1 MGHRDQTPVS
11 QTKIILK
18 DGRQCTL
25 CCTIPNYAAEMI
37 DYLKVTAAET
47 PFQKGKIVGHRD
59 QTPLSHRR

>member
-1 MGHRDQTPVS
+1 MRFDDR
-11 QTKIILK
+11 KIILK

-25 CCTIPNYAAEMI
+25 CSTTPDYAAKMI

-47 PFQKGKIVGHRD
+47 PLQKGKIVGHRD